1 MRAAIAAML
10 MVVVAHALRTWALL
24 ALVLLLAAVGV
35 AVAPKMA
42 LTAALRVVPMLAEAR
57 VEEVTVEAPD
67 QKAGSHCCSRTGKE
81 HSPHS

>member
-57 VEEVTVEAPD
+57 EEVTVEAPD